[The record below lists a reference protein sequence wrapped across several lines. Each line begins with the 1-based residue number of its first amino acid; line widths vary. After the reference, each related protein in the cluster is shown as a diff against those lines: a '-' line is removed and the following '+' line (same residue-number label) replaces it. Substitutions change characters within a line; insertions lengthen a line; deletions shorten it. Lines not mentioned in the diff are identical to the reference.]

1 MWRGSV
7 RLIANFGH
15 QIANAYRAITDP
27 HNLAVVLTS
36 LVLLSLATAA
46 FYLLIT
52 SYDALLRLA
61 RINLSCSALS
71 NNKAVTLIICGMVF
85 GVSTP
90 LTIGEAL
97 LHADAKRKKRRHG
110 MAYLMG
116 YGVASI
122 ASGTLLVS
130 LAIGF
135 C

>member
-1 MWRGSV
+1 MWRGLG
-7 RLIANFGH
+7 RLMANFGH

-27 HNLAVVLTS
+27 HNLMVVATS
-36 LVLLSLATAA
+36 LVLLALATAA

-61 RINLSCSALS
+61 RISLSCSALS
-71 NNKAVTLIICGMVF
+71 NNKAVTLIICGLVF

-110 MAYLMG
+110 IAHLVAYG
-116 YGVASI
+116 TASVASG
-122 ASGTLLVS
+122 ALLVS